1 MAITKVWIEEGCI
14 LCGVCEATATEAF
27 EMSENTAILKNGINF
42 SEYEDEI
49 KDAADHCPVSV
60 IKYS

>member
-14 LCGVCEATATEAF
+14 SCGVCEATSAEVF
-27 EMSENTAILKNGINF
+27 EMPETATVKKGVNF
-42 SEYEDEI
+42 AEYEDEI
-49 KDAADHCPVSV
+49 KDAADNCPVSV